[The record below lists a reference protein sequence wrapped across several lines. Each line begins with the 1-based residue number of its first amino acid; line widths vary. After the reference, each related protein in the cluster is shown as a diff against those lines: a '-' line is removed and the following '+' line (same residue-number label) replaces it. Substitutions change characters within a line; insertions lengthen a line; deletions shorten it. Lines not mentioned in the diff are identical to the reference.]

1 MREYVARV
9 QALPAFPLA
18 DMWLPSKGH
27 SLRARPDYFPGIVPE
42 KDGPTLT
49 SGRRDRLRH
58 TLVRHGVGVGVGWG
72 GMCDSHILTIA
83 SMVDSY

>member
-9 QALPAFPLA
+9 QTLPVFPLA

-27 SLRARPDYFPGIVPE
+27 SLRARPDHFPGIVPE

-58 TLVRHGVGVGVGWG
+58 TLVRHRGKEKCV
-72 GMCDSHILTIA
+72 IA
-83 SMVDSY
+83 TFYQ